1 MRYKGIAKMSIWK
14 EEDTARNESLGMQDV
29 RLEEL
34 DLTNRSV
41 NALRRAGCS
50 TVGDVLHLME
60 SETGLKNVK
69 NCGVKSEEEIIRK
82 VQSFKEKYQPA
93 MSSAAAGS
101 GAAAG
106 KRSGT
111 GGSNGIMIRPRG
123 KVWYTKIEE
132 YNISAL
138 DIENLHS
145 CGVYYV
151 ADLYTKDFESEP
163 GWLAIRD
170 LFAAIVA
177 AA

>member
-1 MRYKGIAKMSIWK
+1 MGEVKL
-14 EEDTARNESLGMQDV
+14 TAQQQAATE
-29 RLEEL
+29 
-34 DLTNRSV
+34 NRGG
-41 NALRRAGCS
+41 ALL
-50 TVGDVLHLME
+50 V
-60 SETGLKNVK
+60 
-69 NCGVKSEEEIIRK
+69 
-82 VQSFKEKYQPA
+82 
-93 MSSAAAGS
+93 SAAAGS

-106 KRSGT
+106 KRSGA
-111 GGSNGIMIRPRG
+111 GCSNGIMIRPRG